1 MRTFVINYVTLEGG
15 RETDYIEAE
24 SKERAILQ
32 LKRDYGNVREILRV
46 TVG

>member
-1 MRTFVINYVTLEGG
+1 MRTFTINYITLEGE

-24 SKERAILQ
+24 SKERAITQ

-46 TVG
+46 TV